1 MISRSEGGAV
11 TETVVRDTEP
21 HKPGLPEHW
30 VVFSIAAAAVFLM
43 SFDSTLV
50 PIALGKI
57 GEGVHRTAPSQL
69 SWIVTTYTIAMASTL
84 VAVGRIG
91 DRKGR
96 RTTFMIGLALFTTGS
111 IVGGCA
117 VGYWMVLLGRVI
129 QGLGAA
135 FVFPSS
141 LALVLA
147 VWPKDE
153 STRVIAMWTAVGAV
167 AGALGPSVGTGL
179 VDWLGWRSAFL
190 VHVPVAVLA
199 FVRTFGVRVDTEKVA
214 VGSFP
219 DVLGIVLAAFTLGA
233 TALVLA
239 QGRSWGFDDP
249 AVLTSIATVAVLGPV
264 VWWRC
269 NHHPAP
275 IVEPRLFRLRTYR
288 RCALLSIVI
297 PAGIFANFAM
307 MPRFLQRVWGYD
319 TFGAGMAIVPFSVAA
334 SLTAIGVVRV
344 AKRLDERSILL
355 FGLVLMV
362 ATMIFL
368 RLVPTEEPQYWT
380 HFFPAVLGA
389 GVGGWGIGLS
399 MMNGIGARDLD
410 GTNYGVGVAILMT
423 ARQCGALAGIATAF
437 GILGDTSEAGRAALD
452 QLHEVWLFLIPL
464 FLVALV
470 LAWRIPRRAP
480 LPTSTPEGASAP

>member
-1 MISRSEGGAV
+1 MTDTVTRGAPRAR
-11 TETVVRDTEP
+11 T
-21 HKPGLPEHW
+21 GLPEHW

-43 SFDSTLV
+43 SFDSTLI
-50 PIALGKI
+50 PIALSKI
-57 GEGVHRTAPSQL
+57 GEGVHHTAPSQL
-69 SWIVTTYTIAMASTL
+69 SWIVTTYTITMASTL

-96 RTTFMIGLALFTTGS
+96 RTTFMLGLALFTLGS
-111 IVGGCA
+111 LIGGTA
-117 VGYWMVLLGRVI
+117 PGYAMVLVGRSV

-167 AGALGPSVGTGL
+167 AGALGPSVGTAL
-179 VDWLGWRSAFL
+179 VDGLGWRSAFL
-190 VHVPVAVLA
+190 VHVPVAVIA
-199 FVRTFGVRVDTEKVA
+199 FVRTFGVRVDTEKVE

-219 DVLGIVLAAFTLGA
+219 DVAGIVLAACTLGA

-239 QGRSWGFDDP
+239 QGRAWGFTSP
-249 AVLTSIATVAVLGPV
+249 SVLIAIAIVVVLGPV

-275 IVEPRLFRLRTYR
+275 IIEPRLFRMRTYR

-307 MPRFLQRVWGYD
+307 MPRFLQKVWGYD

-334 SLTAIGVVRV
+334 SLTAVAVVRV
-344 AKRLDERSILL
+344 ARRVDERTILIV
-355 FGLVLMV
+355 GLVMMIG
-362 ATMIFL
+362 TMLFL
-368 RLVPTEEPQYWT
+368 RFVPTTEPHYWT
-380 HFFPAVLGA
+380 HFFPAVIGA
-389 GVGGWGIGLS
+389 GIGGWGIGLS
-399 MMNGIGARDLD
+399 MMNGIGARELD

-423 ARQCGALAGIATAF
+423 ARQCGALAGIAFAF
-437 GILGDTSEAGRAALD
+437 GILGATTEVGAAALD
-452 QLHEVWLFLIPL
+452 QLHEVWLALVPL
-464 FLVALV
+464 FVVALV
-470 LAWRIPRRAP
+470 LAWRIPTRP
-480 LPTSTPEGASAP
+480 PQSTSVPGGAA